1 MMNRRLWTSTILLA
15 LVVLLSACATVPHTG
30 RKQLNLI
37 SDSEMQTM
45 SRAQYSEVLDQSTL
59 SDDQEAVAELRR
71 IGGRIQGAVEQYF
84 KNIGR
89 SYELTGYE
97 WEFNLI
103 ESEQINAWA
112 MPGGKVAFYTGI
124 LPICEDENGI
134 AVVMGHEIAHA
145 IAEHGNER
153 MSQALLVDFGGMLL
167 SEVVKE
173 KPEETQAQFMMAFGV
188 GTALGVMLPFSRTQE
203 SEADYLG
210 LIFMSMAGYD
220 PHHAVTFWQRMAR
233 MKQEQ
238 GGGAPPEWM
247 STHPAD
253 ETRVRKI
260 REHLP
265 EALTYYKPGP

>member
-1 MMNRRLWTSTILLA
+1 MMNRRLWTSTILLV

-30 RKQLNLI
+30 RTQLHLI
-37 SDSEMQTM
+37 SDGEMRAM
-45 SRAQYSEVLDQSTL
+45 SQVQYSEVVAQSTL
-59 SDDQEAVAELRR
+59 SDDQEAVADLRR
-71 IGGRIQGAVEQYF
+71 IGGRIQGVVEQYF
-84 KNIGR
+84 ENIGR

-103 ESEQINAWA
+103 ESEQVNAWA

-145 IAEHGNER
+145 IAKHGNER
-153 MSQALLVDFGGMLL
+153 MSQALLVQMGGVAL
-167 SEVVKE
+167 SAAVRD
-173 KPEETQAQFMMAFGV
+173 KPQETQALWMGAFGLGATV
-188 GTALGVMLPFSRTQE
+188 GVMLPFSRTQE

-220 PHHAVTFWQRMAR
+220 PNHAVTFWQRMAR

-238 GGGAPPEWM
+238 GGGVPPEFL

-265 EALTYYKPGP
+265 EALTYYKPGS